1 MINEMWLEIYDK
13 MPSSDRGQII
23 RCINQLLARTYLLSE
38 SYDDSAGM
46 MKSNSDYR
54 LVDRYFN
61 WLHDYLELS
70 GWNLVKDRALGVIY
84 VESTYNYNRQPLNS
98 VTTLILLTLK
108 LLYDEEREKLT
119 LQNAVNI
126 TTSQVVDRLIHF
138 NAFKRKPSDKDLTD
152 ALRLLSRYNIVQRL
166 SGEWAAADCQFLIM
180 PSVSL
185 LLSGD
190 AIGRIYRSLED
201 ESSADNPDKT
211 DNSDNADNPDK
222 TDNSDNDDNDDDEM
236 EIDDLFVDADE

>member
-1 MINEMWLEIYDK
+1 
-13 MPSSDRGQII
+13 
-23 RCINQLLARTYLLSE
+23 
-38 SYDDSAGM
+38 
-46 MKSNSDYR
+46 
-54 LVDRYFN
+54 
-61 WLHDYLELS
+61 
-70 GWNLVKDRALGVIY
+70 
-84 VESTYNYNRQPLNS
+84 
-98 VTTLILLTLK
+98 
-108 LLYDEEREKLT
+108 YDEEREKLT

-211 DNSDNADNPDK
+211 DNPDSADNPDK
-222 TDNSDNDDNDDDEM
+222 TDNSDNADNDDDEM

>member
-23 RCINQLLARTYLLSE
+23 RCVNQLLARTYLLSE

-119 LQNAVNI
+119 LQNAVSI

-138 NAFKRKPSDKDLTD
+138 NAFKRKPSDKDLTES
-152 ALRLLSRYNIVQRL
+152 LRLLSRYNIVQRL

-211 DNSDNADNPDK
+211 DNPDSADNSYNPD
-222 TDNSDNDDNDDDEM
+222 SADNDDDEM

>member
-1 MINEMWLEIYDK
+1 MWLEIYDK

-23 RCINQLLARTYLLSE
+23 RCVNQLLARTYLLSE

-98 VTTLILLTLK
+98 MTTLILLTLK

-119 LQNAVNI
+119 LQNAVSI

-138 NAFKRKPSDKDLTD
+138 NALKRKPSDKDLTE

-201 ESSADNPDKT
+201 ENSA
-211 DNSDNADNPDK
+211 DNSDNTGNPDN
-222 TDNSDNDDNDDDEM
+222 TDANDTNYTGDEMEDEMNDEM
-236 EIDDLFVDADE
+236 EIDDLFADSEE